1 MNGKQSALYVSEIE
15 IIKQQLQDRNLKAV
29 ALAAGVSSGALYK
42 LMDGSTSNPS
52 YDLISKLKVY
62 LNVDQSKK

>member
-1 MNGKQSALYVSEIE
+1 MNEIE
-15 IIKQQLQDRNLKAV
+15 LIKQQLKDRNLKAV
-29 ALAAGVSSGALYK
+29 ALGADVSSGALYK